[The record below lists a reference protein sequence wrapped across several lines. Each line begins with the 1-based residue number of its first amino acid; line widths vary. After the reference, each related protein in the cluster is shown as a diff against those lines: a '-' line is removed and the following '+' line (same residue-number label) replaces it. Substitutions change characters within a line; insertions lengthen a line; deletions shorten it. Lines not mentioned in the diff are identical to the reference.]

1 LVDVTTTQNYTDLWY
16 WFAT

>member
-1 LVDVTTTQNYTDLWY
+1 VAVTTTQNYTDLWY